1 MAWLASWLGE
11 VQRLSL
17 LSALTAA
24 LAIVLLY
31 LAQYGLSLLRRRGR
45 RGKTPAPA
53 SPARELR
60 LPGDRDEG
68 AALLAWL
75 LALASWRREWQK
87 AWLAALNQ
95 DAVGRTDSYLF
106 TFEEDAERQP
116 LELVV
121 KQVVSVMKS
130 VDEKVISCNLVGNAF
145 HFIVNV
151 SCTSPITAE
160 CQSYSVK
167 LSPVYLK
174 LELSMKSKEEDIQVR
189 WSFIYTSETNT
200 EVKPTREQEIINN
213 NNKNTAKHPYFPY
226 GSEISLLSGHW
237 NIFKGILDQNA
248 GAFTLAESFKRV
260 LQNII
265 SSATPSMVLSTK
277 PTEVKAIQGAQ
288 NTGTL
293 PQGTSPPKPPRAHEL
308 KLLVKNIKATL
319 THGSTEGS
327 VKPLCILQLNEPLQ
341 RFSTSVAND
350 PMELSWKD
358 EFLFELNAKS
368 KDLQVKIAE
377 NGELDSGFSAFATV
391 PLDLFR
397 KQPSGHRSFA
407 LNNQCSSNSSTVGSV
422 FAEYTYIE
430 PSESRSLQASAKFP
444 VAKVEKDRTVMPCGT
459 VVTTVTAVKAK
470 PLLEGRSSFLHSGS
484 PGRSPVKIKV
494 IEKDLSVQAIHCRNA
509 SVNRALSSSDTE
521 LLVLNGTDPVAE
533 VAIHQLSES
542 AKQKLKSPRKKSTI
556 IISGV
561 SKTNLSQD
569 SEAALMMDY
578 AAAMDGSRKQA
589 DASSVEGNLTQSPS
603 DENVLLS
610 ASQTLPVHEDP
621 QENSHDAWTLDDTS
635 QQWDSSVLLDQD
647 CDKMSGSSVSISES
661 GAVKKSKGGI
671 LKKSAKLFFLRRH
684 HQKDPGMSQSH
695 NDLTYLQQ
703 PTSDGTQRKGG
714 TLTRILNKKIIFKS
728 KSKSKLN
735 GTPVEPYA

>member
-200 EVKPTREQEIINN
+200 EVKPTREQE
-213 NNKNTAKHPYFPY
+213 
-226 GSEISLLSGHW
+226 
-237 NIFKGILDQNA
+237 DQNA